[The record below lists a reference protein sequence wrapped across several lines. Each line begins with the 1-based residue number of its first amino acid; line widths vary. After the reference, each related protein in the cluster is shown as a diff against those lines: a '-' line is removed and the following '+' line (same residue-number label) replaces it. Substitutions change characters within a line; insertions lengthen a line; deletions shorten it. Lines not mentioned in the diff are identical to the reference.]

1 MNLEFVFHVFRGYL
15 NAYIWSMIIIQ
26 IWSALTVECSW
37 FFSSEAL
44 QIANFHELGGSRRP
58 RRLIDLESESFAEDG
73 ERHLILQD
81 ILAAPLQLQ
90 GWI

>member
-1 MNLEFVFHVFRGYL
+1 MFDVRFIGFSHLKRFR
-15 NAYIWSMIIIQ
+15 SR
-26 IWSALTVECSW
+26 
-37 FFSSEAL
+37 
-44 QIANFHELGGSRRP
+44 IAKELGGSRRP

-81 ILAAPLQLQ
+81 ILAVPLQLQ